1 MELWRLLICA
11 KYFSEESVRER
22 GAMGCSV
29 RLFVIFG
36 FYQIFILT
44 DASFFFTMHFFPYG
58 MITLIR
64 FLSVVSSIFLS
75 LVWPGLCSD
84 VR

>member
-29 RLFVIFG
+29 RLFVNFR

-44 DASFFFTMHFFPYG
+44 GAPLLLPLDVSCP
-58 MITLIR
+58 
-64 FLSVVSSIFLS
+64 FLFLQHDSELGEAVSA
-75 LVWPGLCSD
+75 
-84 VR
+84 